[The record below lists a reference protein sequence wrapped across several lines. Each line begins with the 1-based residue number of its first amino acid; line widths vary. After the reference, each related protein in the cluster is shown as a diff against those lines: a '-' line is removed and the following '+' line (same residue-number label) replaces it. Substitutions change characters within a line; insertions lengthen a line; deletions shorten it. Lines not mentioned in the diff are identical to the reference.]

1 MRRDTAV
8 DDEFLNVGN
17 LENVLVPQPLAQ
29 RRNNPFLVFFI
40 KLGLHSLFR
49 LPFLLLCALWLG
61 LHDLDVRDVDGS
73 LARNNRSVRIILRFA
88 DALLDQAHAFDQH
101 LLFLRQQL
109 QNFSSGSP
117 MVAGDDLDFV
127 PFLYMETQLH
137 HRTSGAS
144 EMIFMKFFSRNS
156 RATGPKIRVPLGLR
170 SLSMITIALLSNRRY
185 DPSSRL
191 TGCRVRTTTA
201 RTTSPFLTVPL
212 EAASLT
218 LHVITSPTPA

>member
-1 MRRDTAV
+1 MLRHKAV
-8 DDEFLNVGN
+8 DDDFLNARN

-101 LLFLRQQL
+101 LLFLMQHL

-117 MVAGDDLDFV
+117 MFPGEDLDFV

-137 HRTSGAS
+137 LRPSAPTHLIS
-144 EMIFMKFFSRNS
+144 MPLFSPTS
-156 RATGPKIRVPLGLR
+156 RAT
-170 SLSMITIALLSNRRY
+170 
-185 DPSSRL
+185 
-191 TGCRVRTTTA
+191 
-201 RTTSPFLTVPL
+201 
-212 EAASLT
+212 
-218 LHVITSPTPA
+218 